1 VPTRM
6 LDNEKRALVFT
17 PGRKFDLHS
26 GARKCPGSR
35 VYRIA
40 FRALDLL
47 ASESSSV
54 LVLFNFL
61 SQGNEPKTLH
71 GGGLG
76 MENLI
81 CQKIALAFAG

>member
-54 LVLFNFL
+54 LVKPFVLCERFVYR
-61 SQGNEPKTLH
+61 TL
-71 GGGLG
+71 
-76 MENLI
+76 
-81 CQKIALAFAG
+81 